1 MTTTYYTDL
10 DSPIGRLRLYGDR
23 RALLAVLFDSDEP
36 PAGVAADDPV
46 EDPHA
51 GALPE
56 AVRQLREY
64 FDGKRCAF
72 DLPLAPHGTPF
83 QQRVWRALAR
93 IPYGRTLAYGALA
106 RRIGRPGAARAV
118 GMANHHNPLPIIVP
132 CHRVIGADG
141 GLTGYGGGLER
152 KRWLLALEH
161 GTALPRGAG

>member
-1 MTTTYYTDL
+1 MTVHCTNL

-23 RALLAVLFDSDEP
+23 RALFAILFESADP
-36 PAGVAADDPV
+36 PAAIAADGPAV
-46 EDPHA
+46 EDPRA

-64 FDGKRCAF
+64 FDGTRRAF

-83 QQRVWRALAR
+83 QQKVWRALAR

-106 RRIGRPGAARAV
+106 RRIGQPGAARAV
-118 GMANHHNPLPIIVP
+118 GMANNRNPLPIIVP

-141 GLTGYGGGLER
+141 SLTGYGGGLER

-161 GTALPRGAG
+161 GTALPRRGG